1 MITFS
6 PKHEFV
12 VKLADPGLSIDYNV
26 NDVPWIPLEDYGN
39 LNDSRNNPKADI
51 WAYATTL
58 WQIFSRGTS
67 PLDVLHSHADMMNY
81 FRSGN
86 RLGKTI
92 ECHELPAI
100 HNLMLLGWDSD
111 PDRRPLTQI
120 ICSILVD
127 MSK

>member
-1 MITFS
+1 MVTFS

-12 VKLADPGLSIDYNV
+12 VKLADPGLPVDYNI
-26 NDVPWIPLEDYGN
+26 NDVPWIPIEDYGN

-67 PLDVLHSHADMMNY
+67 PLDVLSHADMMNY
-81 FRSGN
+81 FKSGN
-86 RLGKTI
+86 RLSKSI
-92 ECHELPAI
+92 DCHELPAI
-100 HNLMLLGWDSD
+100 HNLMMLGWDAD

-127 MSK
+127 ASK

>member
-1 MITFS
+1 M
-6 PKHEFV
+6 
-12 VKLADPGLSIDYNV
+12 
-26 NDVPWIPLEDYGN
+26 PWIPIEDYGN
-39 LNDSRNNPKADI
+39 LNDCRRNQKADI

-67 PLDVLHSHADMMNY
+67 PLDVLGHTDIINY

-86 RLGKTI
+86 RLSKPL
-92 ECHELPAI
+92 ECLVLPAI
-100 HNLMLLGWDSD
+100 HNLMMLGWDND

-127 MSK
+127 ASKYFKYFWEFRKKN